1 MKFILDDI
9 EIEHIE
15 SSDPISVKIGKVG
28 VSFGHLILDVN
39 MNAMLQ
45 ADEALRVGK
54 KPKSLKFGSLLKG
67 CTFNFRKQEL
77 IFYTGSMNWWWFPF
91 NFRWEPLYCFKIS
104 TVREIV
110 EYFAQLH
117 NKRLNSDNV

>member
-15 SSDPISVKIGKVG
+15 NSDPISVRIGKVG
-28 VSFGHLILDVN
+28 FSFGHITLNVN
-39 MNAMLQ
+39 MASIIQ
-45 ADEALRVGK
+45 ADNALKAGE
-54 KPKSLKFGSLLKG
+54 KPKNLKFGSLLKG
-67 CTFNFRKQEL
+67 CKFNFRKQET
-77 IFYTGSMNWWWFPF
+77 IFYTGSMNWWWLPF
-91 NFRWEPLYCFKIS
+91 SFRWEPLYCFKIS

-117 NKRLNSDNV
+117 NKALKSDS